1 MIFRPPRAL
10 GVIVGSFFTA
20 WAVAVFALA
29 LRVSVGAPPGWKAFL
44 GWVVAAVALV
54 LAGAFA
60 YWTVSIARLSYRV
73 ERGALV
79 ITWGWRRVVVP
90 LDTVQRLVP
99 GRTVEAPAVE
109 GLNWWGCHVGHAEV
123 PRLGY
128 VLFFATQAEP
138 EELLYVVTTG
148 ECYALTVPDQAAFA
162 EAVQG
167 RVRLSPVSPLEHRAF
182 ASGMAAM
189 PFWRDRSAIVWAA
202 ALAVAAAAVSGYVLI
217 RYPGLPE
224 VVRFSYPEFGG
235 LVRIGAKSELLRI
248 AYLAAG
254 IGAANIVA
262 GALVH
267 ARDRAAGLWMF
278 AGGVLIELVLL
289 GAAVSAIARA

>member
-1 MIFRPPRAL
+1 VIFRPPRAL
-10 GVIVGSFFTA
+10 GVIVGAFFTA
-20 WAVAVFALA
+20 WALGVFALA
-29 LRVSVGAPPGWKAFL
+29 LSVSVGAPPGWKSFL
-44 GWVVAAVALV
+44 GWLVAAGSLL

-60 YWTVSIARLSYRV
+60 YWTASIARLSYRV

-90 LDTVQRLVP
+90 LDTIQRLVP
-99 GRTVEAPAVE
+99 GRTVEAPAIE
-109 GLNWWGCHVGHAEV
+109 GLSWWGCHVGHAEL

-128 VLFFATQAEP
+128 VLFFATHAEP
-138 EELLYVVTTG
+138 EELVYVVTSG
-148 ECYALTVPDQAAFA
+148 ECYALTVQDQAAFA

-167 RVRLSPVSPLEHRAF
+167 RVRLSPVSPIPHRAF

-189 PFWRDRSAIVWAA
+189 PFWRDRSAMLWAVGLA
-202 ALAVAAAAVSGYVLI
+202 AAAAAVAGYVLI

-224 VVRFSYPEFGG
+224 VVRLSYPEFGG
-235 LVRIGAKSELLRI
+235 HVRIGTKSELLRI

-254 IGAANIVA
+254 IGSANLLA

-267 ARDRAAGLWMF
+267 ARDRASGLWIL